1 MTKDIHD
8 TIVNVP
14 TLLRPQ
20 TFDDIV
26 GQKFAQ
32 GVGKQIGKG
41 IISGQGYLLAG
52 PKGCGKTTTARIIAK
67 AVNCENR
74 SPDGNPCNECA
85 QCTTIDRNVNP
96 RVREINAARNR
107 GIGEVKE
114 LLSSIK
120 TGVRDGYLVIIF
132 DEAHQLTKEAFS
144 VLLKPI
150 EEHAENIIFI
160 MTTTN
165 PESIP
170 DTIVSRMNIIPII
183 PLDDEHMH
191 TVLQHAIQNG
201 IQQGLSGWDNITDG
215 DIQYAISSAGG
226 SPRQGLTT
234 LSGIIVHGV
243 SQGGSMGEVGG
254 ILNAFKAG
262 DVVSV
267 VTETSELLDTWD
279 TPDPNY
285 LVTVIINS
293 LLQDIKNDN
302 VNNPHIV
309 ALSVAKLAQLQG
321 NLNNAIQGSVLVAKI
336 ASCVVEPHDI
346 PVSEVFSTS
355 DTGISKKS
363 VGKTSRNS
371 AGSVNKKKSYSTYGT
386 SRNHDVQ
393 KEDKQQE
400 KKSDNNKNPVN
411 THNAR
416 KIKVTQSTNI
426 NKLIYLLLNN
436 DKFSDV
442 INDDLFDVLND
453 EDKSEIYFDN
463 GNLVVK
469 VKNGGDV
476 TTYNNALSQIISN
489 IVVIGADVWD
499 VPEVN
504 NPDDV
509 WN

>member
-1 MTKDIHD
+1 MTKDVHD

-74 SPDGNPCNECA
+74 SPNGSPCNECA
-85 QCTTIDRNVNP
+85 QCTSIDRNVNP

-165 PESIP
+165 LESIP
-170 DTIVSRMNIIPII
+170 DTIISRMNIIPII

-267 VTETSELLDTWD
+267 VTETSELLDAWD

-293 LLQDIKNDN
+293 LLQDMKNGN

-309 ALSVAKLAQLQG
+309 ARSVAQLAQLQG

-336 ASCVVEPHDI
+336 ASCVVEPYN
-346 PVSEVFSTS
+346 VSTS
-355 DTGISKKS
+355 EIDNSSHTVTNKKS
-363 VGKTSRNS
+363 TSKTSRNS
-371 AGSVNKKKSYSTYGT
+371 AGSSNKKKSYSIYGT
-386 SRNHDVQ
+386 SNKHDVHQ
-393 KEDKQQE
+393 EDTQQE
-400 KKSDNNKNPVN
+400 GKKHNKQSTMN
-411 THNAR
+411 THNVR

-442 INDDLFDVLND
+442 IDDDLFDVLND

-469 VKNGGDV
+469 VKNGGDA
-476 TTYNNALSQIISN
+476 TAYNSTLSQIISN
-489 IVVIGADVWD
+489 IVVIGTDVWD
-499 VPEVN
+499 MPEVH

-509 WN
+509 WS